1 MQVRSHR
8 PPIPQKIP
16 HKHALRPVLLLSCT
30 VVALTQP
37 LPSNAPALDVLGAGV
52 GKDEGRSVGAPRGV
66 KASSARFFPASL
78 TRSYTRVHTLV
89 F

>member
-1 MQVRSHR
+1 MQVQSHR
-8 PPIPQKIP
+8 PPIPQKTP

-30 VVALTQP
+30 IALTQP